1 MKTIEVRIEG
11 ISPLL
16 QHRFPEE
23 DQNSK
28 SKKQSATSSDAD
40 IEKSLYKLPDGTIYQ
55 PAEHIMGALKSA
67 GARFQI
73 PGRRKT
79 TYKNVVSSGFLII
92 EPIAIPH
99 LKPRWEVDSRP
110 VVNPSTK
117 GRVLRK
123 RPCFRDWA
131 LSFRMIVDETEIPVE
146 VLKEMLDLSGRSIGL
161 GDYRP
166 AKGGSFGRF
175 IVSRFD
181 LVK

>member
-23 DQNSK
+23 DHDAK
-28 SKKQSATSSDAD
+28 SKKQSATSGDAD
-40 IEKSLYKLPDGTIYQ
+40 IEKSLYRLPDGTVYQ
-55 PAEHIMGALKSA
+55 PAEHLMGALKGA

-73 PGRRKT
+73 PGRRKA
-79 TYKNVVSSGFLII
+79 TYKNVVSSGYLII
-92 EPIAIPH
+92 EPFAIPH
-99 LKPRWEVDSRP
+99 LKPKWDVDSRP

-123 RPCFRDWA
+123 RPCFREWA
-131 LSFRMIVDETEIPVE
+131 LSFKIIVEETEIPIN
-146 VLKEMLDLSGRSIGL
+146 VLKEMLDLAGRSIGI
-161 GDYRP
+161 GDFRP

-175 IVSRFD
+175 LVARFD
-181 LVK
+181 VQ